1 MTDENPASERQLPG
15 ALSNAPAV
23 AKSLLGRLLPASY
36 LRPARQSAWIGSFRA
51 ARMLGTVAMLAVSAR
66 ILGPEGFG
74 ELAVIIAAVRM
85 AYRLLSMPGDE
96 VITTFVARDLAAGRG
111 ISAAGTLRFAF
122 ALSQMLALAAYAMV
136 ALAAYALSG
145 LLGSAAEHRDAVLL
159 YGLGGIALATMR
171 ESLAVL
177 QVSDRLRLG
186 LAVAAVGTLVRVAAL
201 IWVWQGGYGLMGV
214 VAAYV
219 AGDAVTGVG
228 LFVVAASSERKAGLP
243 GFLRTL
249 GVRFPGWDVIRFQ
262 AASFGRTSLD
272 AATLYIDVL
281 LLAGL
286 VSAAQLGI
294 YRAASQLINATKLPF
309 WSATRA
315 VRAECA
321 RLWHTGDIDAVRR
334 ICIRFTA
341 AAALLAVAGYAI
353 LAAFHEPIIRLALG
367 DGFEDAGRPLLFLLP
382 GALALAAMTSLQ
394 GLPAATGSA
403 APRLLATAAAFGA
416 QVAAIWMLAP
426 GHGATGAAIAQSIFF
441 LVFATVMTP
450 LAIRYLRRGRIRV
463 SS

>member
-1 MTDENPASERQLPG
+1 MTDKNPASERQLPG
-15 ALSNAPAV
+15 ALSNASAV
-23 AKSLLGRLLPASY
+23 ARSLLGRLLPASY

-122 ALSQMLALAAYAMV
+122 ALSQMLALAAYAVV

-186 LAVAAVGTLVRVAAL
+186 VAVAAVGTLVRVAAL
-201 IWVWQGGYGLMGV
+201 LWVWHGGYGLVGV

-228 LFVVAASSERKAGLP
+228 LFVVATSSERKAGLP

-334 ICIRFTA
+334 ICIRFTSGGGA
-341 AAALLAVAGYAI
+341 AGGGGVRDSRRI
-353 LAAFHEPIIRLALG
+353 PRTHNP
-367 DGFEDAGRPLLFLLP
+367 
-382 GALALAAMTSLQ
+382 
-394 GLPAATGSA
+394 TGSRRRIRGCGQASAVSA
-403 APRLLATAAAFGA
+403 ARRAGA
-416 QVAAIWMLAP
+416 GGDDVAA
-426 GHGATGAAIAQSIFF
+426 GATRGNGQRGSAPACYRGGVWGAGGGNLDACPRTRGDRSGDRAEHILPRVCHRDDASRHSLSATRADQSF
-441 LVFATVMTP
+441 
-450 LAIRYLRRGRIRV
+450 
-463 SS
+463 

>member
-1 MTDENPASERQLPG
+1 MPGELSGASAACR
-15 ALSNAPAV
+15 
-23 AKSLLGRLLPASY
+23 SLLGRLLPASD
-36 LRPARQSAWIGSFRA
+36 LRAARQSMWIGSVRT
-51 ARMLGTVAMLAVSAR
+51 ARMLGTVATLVVSAR

-96 VITTFVARDLAAGRG
+96 VITTFVARDLAAGR
-111 ISAAGTLRFAF
+111 STAAAGTLRFAF
-122 ALSQMLALAAYAMV
+122 AVSQVLALLAYAAV
-136 ALAAYALSG
+136 ALAVFALSG
-145 LLGSAAEHRDAVLL
+145 LIGAAAEHREAVLL

-171 ESLAVL
+171 ESLAAL

-186 LAVAAVGTLVRVAAL
+186 VAVAAVGTLVRVAAL
-201 IWVWQGGYGLMGV
+201 LWVWHGGYGLMGV
-214 VAAYV
+214 IAAYV
-219 AGDAVTGVG
+219 AGDAVTGMG
-228 LFVVAASSERKAGLP
+228 LFVVAAASERKAGLP
-243 GFLRTL
+243 GFLHTL
-249 GVRFPGWDVIRFQ
+249 GVRFPGRDVIRFQ

-341 AAALLAVAGYAI
+341 AALLLAAAGYAI
-353 LAAFHEPIIRLALG
+353 LAVFHEPIVRLALG
-367 DGFEDAGRPLLFLLP
+367 DGFEEAGRPLLLLLP

-403 APRLLATAAAFGA
+403 GPRLLSSAAALAA
-416 QVAAIWMLAP
+416 QVAAIWLLAP
-426 GHGATGAAIAQSIFF
+426 GHGATGAAMAQSIYF
-441 LVFATVMTP
+441 LAFAAVMTP
-450 LAIRYLRRGRIRV
+450 LAIGFLRRGPSV
-463 SS
+463 EAEAAKNC